1 MRSGSCVT
9 RAAVPRSF
17 VRSARHLTISI
28 GLVLSLGGC
37 VGVRGED
44 CGTVIA
50 KVQVCD
56 PSAAGAPR
64 FVLALQCPGT
74 QPSCVAMDVS
84 TPAGCAAFM
93 GCLYG
98 D

>member
-1 MRSGSCVT
+1 MRY
-9 RAAVPRSF
+9 AVLAS
-17 VRSARHLTISI
+17 L
-28 GLVLSLGGC
+28 LGGC
-37 VGVRGED
+37 CLGGVSGSD
-44 CGTVIA
+44 CETVID
-50 KVQVCD
+50 KILVCD
-56 PSAAGAPR
+56 PSAAGVPR
-64 FVLALQCPGT
+64 ATLALQCAGT